1 MSNKSQKK
9 SRAVFRNRNYRLL
22 VLANIINRFG
32 DSVDAIV
39 FNVY

>member
-22 VLANIINRFG
+22 PTKLPLEEVKIQ
-32 DSVDAIV
+32 
-39 FNVY
+39 NV